1 MEISLSQIRANRV
14 GMKQELKKVE
24 EMDRKGNT
32 KLFKENKM
40 VTPKSIKKLARVDIR
55 MCTTGNHE
63 EQVRVQLETPN
74 PKSLCRK
81 CCFSGGKNFS
91 LRRVENGWFVFLQPK
106 RE

>member
-24 EMDRKGNT
+24 KMDRKGNT

-74 PKSLCRK
+74 PKSLYRK
-81 CCFSGGKNFS
+81 CCFSEGEK
-91 LRRVENGWFVFLQPK
+91 FLSS
-106 RE
+106 